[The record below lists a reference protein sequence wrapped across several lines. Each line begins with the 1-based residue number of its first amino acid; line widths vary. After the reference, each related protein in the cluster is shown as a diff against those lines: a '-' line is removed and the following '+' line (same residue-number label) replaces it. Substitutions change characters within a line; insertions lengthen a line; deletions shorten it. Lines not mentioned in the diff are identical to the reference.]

1 MITHKKYVFLFCV
14 AAGLLTAQ
22 KPWFEGNLKGLNRY
36 HVAAAAIGLEH
47 VYSEAE
53 LKTFVE
59 SKLIQY
65 RVKVSQK
72 EAYPR
77 MKVYIETADITRDS
91 IRQFLVEISVYDF
104 SATVDQVID
113 QFNYTDFQKDFQ
125 VTKLYENQ
133 SIGFADPNQLKH
145 AIEQVLIFETDRF
158 LDQWRQDNPFKK
170 F

>member
-1 MITHKKYVFLFCV
+1 
-14 AAGLLTAQ
+14 
-22 KPWFEGNLKGLNRY
+22 
-36 HVAAAAIGLEH
+36 
-47 VYSEAE
+47 
-53 LKTFVE
+53 
-59 SKLIQY
+59 
-65 RVKVSQK
+65 
-72 EAYPR
+72 